1 MTPDRLAAW
10 RDALLEAR
18 FRGVLTVKAGD
29 KSVTYRSDAELAAAI
44 AAVEV
49 ELAQTSGRRRPRFLA
64 TTAAKGL

>member
-10 RDALLEAR
+10 REALLEAR

-44 AAVEV
+44 AAVEEPV
-49 ELAQTSGRRRPRFLA
+49 AE
-64 TTAAKGL
+64 

>member
-1 MTPDRLAAW
+1 MTPDRLAA
-10 RDALLEAR
+10 RREALQEAR

-44 AAVEV
+44 AGVEAEIAKV
-49 ELAQTSGRRRPRFLA
+49 SGRRRPRFLA

>member
-1 MTPDRLAAW
+1 
-10 RDALLEAR
+10 
-18 FRGVLTVKAGD
+18 VLTVKAGD

>member
-10 RDALLEAR
+10 REALQEAR

-64 TTAAKGL
+64 TTTAKGL